1 MSAAILSFH
10 IRFLKNTDDVT
21 TSSLK
26 ETNKCLKTKL
36 FRKIF
41 LQKCLT
47 ESYYEEISL
56 LCLHYAIK

>member
-26 ETNKCLKTKL
+26 EKKQMFKNK
-36 FRKIF
+36 I
-41 LQKCLT
+41 
-47 ESYYEEISL
+47 IS
-56 LCLHYAIK
+56 